1 MGSISDKITGA
12 ANQAAGNVKQSVGK
26 AIGDKQME
34 TDGVVQEIRGEAQE
48 AVGKAKDALKK
59 VVDNT

>member
-1 MGSISDKITGA
+1 MGSINDKITGA
-12 ANQAAGNVKQSVGK
+12 ANQAAGNVKQRLGK

-34 TDGVVQEIRGEAQE
+34 TDGIVQDFKGDAQQ
-48 AVGKAKDALKK
+48 AIGKAKDALKK